1 MNMETHT
8 LMDGKVHL
16 YKRDRSSY
24 WQCSTY
30 MDGRNHRVSTKEE
43 SLPIAKEFA
52 KEKYNIVFNGL
63 EPEGPQ
69 IAEQIGKEH
78 GIKTI
83 YSPANMLKPEEIKAM
98 IEQGISTFGAIDV
111 LVNNAGIQFVS
122 PVEDF
127 PEDKWNAI
135 IGINLTSAFH
145 TTKHVWKKMKEQKF
159 GRIINI
165 ASAHGL
171 VASEFKSAYVS
182 AKHGLVGFTKTIALE
197 GAPFNITAN
206 AICPGYVKTPLV
218 EKQIADQARTHNI
231 PESEVISKIMLEK
244 QAVKEFVTV
253 ESLGKLALFLAGD
266 TANTLT
272 GTAIPVDGGWNAQ

>member
-1 MNMETHT
+1 MKTVLIT
-8 LMDGKVHL
+8 G
-16 YKRDRSSY
+16 
-24 WQCSTY
+24 STS
-30 MDGRNHRVSTKEE
+30 GIG
-43 SLPIAKEFA
+43 LGIAKEFA

-63 EPEGPQ
+63 ETDGPQ
-69 IAEQIGKEH
+69 IAENMGKEY
-78 GIKTI
+78 GIKTM

-98 IEQGISTFGAIDV
+98 IDEALTKFGSVDV

-127 PEDKWNAI
+127 PADKWNAI
-135 IGINLTSAFH
+135 IAINLTSAFH
-145 TTKHVWKKMKEQKF
+145 NTQNVWKKMKEQKF

-218 EKQIADQARTHNI
+218 EKQIADQAKTHNI

-253 ESLGKLALFLAGD
+253 EAIGRLAIFLAKD
-266 TANTLT
+266 EANTIT
-272 GTAIPVDGGWNAQ
+272 GTALPVDGGWTAQ